1 MKTILHTPKAPA
13 AIGPYSQAVRWG
25 DMLFCS
31 GQIALLPNGDDSLL
45 NEDVAIQCRQALEN
59 MEAIL
64 LAAGT
69 GWENVVKVNVSLVD
83 MADFADINAVYEQ
96 FFGDTKPARA
106 CVAVAGLP
114 KGARIEIE
122 CIAGIPTVQ

>member
-1 MKTILHTPKAPA
+1 MPSS
-13 AIGPYSQAVRWG
+13 IGEYG
-25 DMLFCS
+25 
-31 GQIALLPNGDDSLL
+31 
-45 NEDVAIQCRQALEN
+45 
-59 MEAIL
+59 AIL
-64 LAAGT
+64 IAVAGT

-122 CIAGIPTVQ
+122 CIIAGIPTVH

>member
-1 MKTILHTPKAPA
+1 MKTILHTPNAPA

-25 DMLFCS
+25 DILFCS
-31 GQIALLPNGDDSLL
+31 GQIALLPNGDDRLL
-45 NEDVAIQCRQALEN
+45 HENVAVQCRQALDN
-59 MEAIL
+59 MAAIL
-64 LAAGT
+64 IAAGT

-83 MADFADINAVYEQ
+83 MADFAAINAVYEQ

-114 KGARIEIE
+114 KGALIEIE
-122 CIAGIPTVQ
+122 CIAGIPNGQ

>member
-1 MKTILHTPKAPA
+1 MKTILQTPNAPA

-45 NEDVAIQCRQALEN
+45 KESVAIQCRQALEN
-59 MEAIL
+59 IEAVLITG
-64 LAAGT
+64 GT
-69 GWENVVKVNVSLVD
+69 GWEHVVKVNVSLVD
-83 MADFADINAVYEQ
+83 MADFAAINAVYEQ
-96 FFGDTKPARA
+96 FFGETKPARA
-106 CVAVAGLP
+106 CVAVSGLP

-122 CIAGIPTVQ
+122 CIAGISNT

>member
-64 LAAGT
+64 IAAGT
-69 GWENVVKVNVSLVD
+69 GWENVVKVNVSWLTWLILLIS
-83 MADFADINAVYEQ
+83 MLFMNSSLA
-96 FFGDTKPARA
+96 
-106 CVAVAGLP
+106 
-114 KGARIEIE
+114 
-122 CIAGIPTVQ
+122 IPNRLEPVLR

>member
-1 MKTILHTPKAPA
+1 MKTIVHTSNAPA

-31 GQIALLPNGDDSLL
+31 GQIALLPNGDDRLL
-45 NEDVAIQCRQALEN
+45 HEDVAIQCRQSLDN

-83 MADFADINAVYEQ
+83 MADFAAINAVYEQ
-96 FFGDTKPARA
+96 FFGATKPARA

-122 CIAGIPTVQ
+122 CIAGIPRTK